1 LAKTDPAVGLS
12 EDAIRIRAY
21 QIYEFRNRTNDQAA
35 DDWFQAQRELTEL
48 LCGIWSCSVPTSLMA
63 IPKVAHPRRWN

>member
-1 LAKTDPAVGLS
+1 VPRPKSQVSQPSTDVTETNPLAKTDPAVGLS

-48 LCGIWSCSVPTSLMA
+48 LCGI
-63 IPKVAHPRRWN
+63 